1 MRIDGLTDR
10 QVAIADRLWEM
21 DTEQQCNDWILSLE
35 PEDAFTALTL
45 MELMIISVQ
54 DENIDTMTVFEDA
67 ERMLENIGVSV

>member
-10 QVAIADRLWEM
+10 QVAIADRLWQM

-45 MELMIISVQ
+45 MELMIIAVQ
-54 DENIDTMTVFEDA
+54 DENIDTMTVFEAA
-67 ERMLENIGVSV
+67 ERMLVDIGVRV